1 MDYTNTEFWIAI
13 GLGGSLI
20 ASLSAGQQVLHKDP
34 SEPFKVKSVVRDFCF
49 GAFLTAILFMFLPDS
64 FHTWISA
71 GSSAVQTVTE
81 TVKKGGSSFTSDYEL
96 QVGPA
101 RF

>member
-1 MDYTNTEFWIAI
+1 MDYTNSEFWIAI

-20 ASLSAGQQVLHKDP
+20 ASLSAGQQLLNKDP
-34 SEPFKVKSVVRDFCF
+34 SEPFKINSVFRDFCF

-64 FHTWISA
+64 FHTWISV

-81 TVKKGGSSFTSDYEL
+81 SVKKGGSSISDYEL
-96 QVGPA
+96 QFGPA

>member
-13 GLGGSLI
+13 GVGGSLI
-20 ASLSAGQQVLHKDP
+20 ASLSAGQQVLNKEP

-49 GAFLTAILFMFLPDS
+49 GAFLTAILFMFLPES
-64 FHTWISA
+64 FHSWISV
-71 GSSAVQTVTE
+71 GSSAVQTVTD
-81 TVKKGGSSFTSDYEL
+81 TVKKGTSAISEYEL